1 MIQKIRYRFIY
12 MSTIA
17 LFIVLVTLIGGIVGV
32 SYYRAKQQIDN
43 VLIILLQNNGKINSQ
58 INTQNVKKRFGPTF
72 NQESLYQY
80 RYFSVSFNS
89 KGKQVSLDNSHIV
102 SVPSETISSLGY
114 QVFRSKR
121 QSGSVRSVVS
131 SYAYKTSKKNGKT
144 TIVFLDQSVIMES
157 TNNIVKVGMILGITS
172 LILFTLMLI
181 AVSRRAIRPIVLAD
195 KRQREFVT
203 NAGHELKTPLSII
216 KANNELQEMITGQT
230 EWTVSN
236 DQQVNRLTQL
246 INNLISLAR
255 MEEQQQLDLSVIEVS
270 GILERATKSFKSVVV
285 QQNKQFKINISPDL
299 KINAEENS
307 FLELCNIL
315 LDNANKYCDDGG
327 TVSVAL
333 VPDKKLKK
341 ATLMVGNTYVKGKNS
356 NYSKFFERF
365 YRDDKSRNSAK
376 KGFGIGLSMA
386 VSLIDAFNGKIGVR
400 YQKETIFFNVT
411 FKLVR

>member
-17 LFIVLVTLIGGIVGV
+17 LFIVLVTLIGSIVGV
-32 SYYRAKQQIDN
+32 SYYRAKQQINN

-58 INTQNVKKRFGPTF
+58 INTQNVRKRFGPTF

-80 RYFSVSFNS
+80 RYFSVTFNS
-89 KGKQVSLDNSHIV
+89 KGEQIAMDNSHIV
-102 SVPSETISSLGY
+102 SVPSRTISSLGR
-114 QVFRSKR
+114 QVFKSGQKI
-121 QSGSVRSVVS
+121 GSVRSVVS
-131 SYAYKTSKKNGKT
+131 SYAYKSLKKNGKT

-157 TNNIVKVGMILGITS
+157 TNNIMKIGLILGMTS
-172 LILFTLMLI
+172 LVLFTLILI
-181 AVSRRAIRPIVLAD
+181 AVSRRVIRPIVLAD

-216 KANNELQEMITGQT
+216 KANNELQEMITGKT
-230 EWTVSN
+230 EWTISN
-236 DQQVNRLTQL
+236 DQQVNRLTRL

-255 MEEQQQLDLSVIEVS
+255 MEEEQQLNLSVIEAS
-270 GILERATKSFKSVVV
+270 EILERATNSFKSVIT
-285 QQNKQFKINISPDL
+285 QENKKLSVNISSD
-299 KINAEENS
+299 IRVFAEENG

-327 TVSVAL
+327 TVSVTW

-341 ATLMVGNTYVKGKNS
+341 VTLMVGNTYAKGKNS
-356 NYSKFFERF
+356 DYNKFFERF

-386 VSLIDAFNGKIGVR
+386 ARLVDAFNGKIGVS
-400 YQKETIFFNVT
+400 YQKETIYFNVT
-411 FKLVR
+411 FKPVR

>member
-1 MIQKIRYRFIY
+1 MIQKIRYSFIY
-12 MSTIA
+12 MSTVA
-17 LFIVLVTLIGGIVGV
+17 LFIVLVTLTGSIVGV
-32 SYYRAKQQIDN
+32 SYYRAKQQINN
-43 VLIILLQNNGKINSQ
+43 VLIILLQNNGKIDAQ
-58 INTQNVKKRFGPTF
+58 INTQNVRKRFGPTF

-89 KGKQVSLDNSHIV
+89 EGKQVALDNSHIV
-102 SVPSETISSLGY
+102 SVPRETIASLGY
-114 QVFRSKR
+114 QVFKSK
-121 QSGSVRSVVS
+121 QKSGTVRSEVS
-131 SYAYKTSKKNGKT
+131 SYAYKTQKKNGRT

-157 TNNIVKVGMILGITS
+157 TNNIMKIGLILGITS

-181 AVSRRAIRPIVLAD
+181 AVSKRAIRPIVLAD

-216 KANNELQEMITGQT
+216 KANNELQEMTTGQT
-230 EWTVSN
+230 EWTISN
-236 DQQVNRLTQL
+236 EQQVDRLTKL

-255 MEEQQQLDLSVIEVS
+255 LEEQQRLNLSVIEAS
-270 GILERATKSFKSVVV
+270 EILEHATNSFKSVVS
-285 QQNKQFKINISPDL
+285 QENKKLKITISPSL
-299 KINAEENS
+299 RINAEENS

-327 TVSVAL
+327 TVSVAW

-341 ATLMVGNTYVKGKNS
+341 VTLMVGNTYAKGKS
-356 NYSKFFERF
+356 INYSKFFERF
-365 YRDDKSRNSAK
+365 YRNDKSRNSAK

-386 VSLIDAFNGKIGVR
+386 ANIVDAFNGKIGVS
-400 YQKETIFFNVT
+400 YQKETIFFRAT